1 MLDFK
6 ISNYLNH
13 LREDKFTI
21 FLFHGVTNCRNVG
34 IRNYTRK
41 HLYEEDFDNLIFKLS
56 QIGSA
61 ISLDEAIELWN
72 KKKSLPKY
80 SYTVSFDDGFENNL
94 KIALPI
100 LEKYKTPS
108 IFYITT
114 KFILENSLSWVD
126 KIEAIVDASCS
137 QSISLD
143 CFCKDFKISDYRS
156 KINFMNLVRHYVKN
170 TESVDADEFANRL
183 SKVIELYKEPTIV
196 PVLDN
201 KLTWSQL
208 NQMKNNSL
216 VTIGGHSHS
225 HRIMANLTLSE
236 LNFEVSHSLELIN
249 SNLKI
254 QTHHYS
260 YPEGMSNSFNHQ
272 VIKVLKNN
280 GIKICPTA
288 MQGYNSEKSD
298 LFNLKRVSVI

>member
-1 MLDFK
+1 MLDSK
-6 ISNYLNH
+6 ISHYLNYLKD
-13 LREDKFTI
+13 DKFTI
-21 FLFHGVTNCRNVG
+21 FLFHGVTNERNIG

-41 HLYEEDFDNLIFKLS
+41 HLYEEDFENFIFQLS
-56 QIGSA
+56 QIGTA

-72 KKKSLPKY
+72 KKKSLPKN
-80 SYTVSFDDGFENNL
+80 SFTISFDDGFENNFNV
-94 KIALPI
+94 ALPI

-114 KFILENSLSWVD
+114 KFILQNSLSWVD
-126 KIEAIVDASCS
+126 KVEATVDASHS
-137 QSISLD
+137 QTISLEG
-143 CFCKDFKISDYRS
+143 FCKDFEISDERS

-170 TESVDADEFANRL
+170 TEGVDADNFADRL
-183 SKVIELYKEPTIV
+183 CKIIKIYKKPTII
-196 PVLDN
+196 PILDN
-201 KLTWSQL
+201 KLSWAQL
-208 NQMKNNSL
+208 NKMKNNSL

-225 HRIMANLTLSE
+225 HRVMSNLTLSD

-249 SNLKI
+249 SNLKL

-260 YPEGMSNSFNHQ
+260 YPEGMINSFNDQ

-288 MQGYNSEKSD
+288 IPGYNSEKSN